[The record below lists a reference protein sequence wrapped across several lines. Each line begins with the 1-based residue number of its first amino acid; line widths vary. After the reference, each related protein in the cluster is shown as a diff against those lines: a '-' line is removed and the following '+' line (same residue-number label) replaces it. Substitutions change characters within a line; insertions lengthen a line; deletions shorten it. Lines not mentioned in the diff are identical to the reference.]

1 MYNKLTT
8 YDVVTILYC
17 SECDENKDYDE
28 IETND
33 SRITTQYGS
42 YTKTTGNCILHCNK
56 CGNEIEIINEI

>member
-1 MYNKLTT
+1 MYSKLNS

-33 SRITTQYGS
+33 SRITTTFGS
-42 YTKTTGNCILHCNK
+42 YTRLQVIAYY
-56 CGNEIEIINEI
+56 IAINVVMKSK